1 MAAKASRP
9 KPKIQRN
16 EGYTCSI
23 ALPESGSARYGTVLH
38 GGKYKRSVI
47 SITRTAAGTTI
58 EIRAL
63 DATALR
69 ASVNS
74 VLRDLQV
81 AEASS
86 KI

>member
-1 MAAKASRP
+1 MVVKASQP
-9 KPKIQRN
+9 KPKIQTN

-23 ALPESGSARYGTVLH
+23 VLPDSGSARYGTVLH
-38 GGKYKRSVI
+38 GGKYKRSTI

-69 ASVNS
+69 ASANS
-74 VLRDLQV
+74 ILRDLQV